1 MMKKS
6 TAAAFVGAFALSFGA
21 VAAGALAGDYGKK
34 SKMEAADVQ
43 TEAQPKAVLI
53 YADWCGSCQI
63 LDPRIKSVKESG
75 GFENVDYVVLDYT
88 ARDEDAF
95 YKAAKK
101 AGVKKAVH
109 AAFDGKSVKTGQLFL
124 INAEG
129 TEILATVTRKH
140 SEEDIAEAVAALQKA
155 SA

>member
-6 TAAAFVGAFALSFGA
+6 TAAAFVSAFALSFGT

-34 SKMEAADVQ
+34 SKMEAAVQ

-101 AGVKKAVH
+101 AGVKKAVR

-124 INAEG
+124 INADG

>member
-1 MMKKS
+1 MLKKS
-6 TAAAFVGAFALSFGA
+6 TIPALLGAFALSFGA
-21 VAAGALAGDYGKK
+21 LSAGALAGDYGKK

-43 TEAQPKAVLI
+43 TEAQTKAVLI
-53 YADWCGSCQI
+53 YADWCGSCKI
-63 LDPRIKSVKESG
+63 LDPRIKAVKESG
-75 GFENVDYVVLDYT
+75 QFSDVDFVVLDYT

-101 AGVKKAVH
+101 AGVKKAVR

-129 TEILATVTRKH
+129 TEILGTVTRKH
-140 SEEDIAEAVAALQKA
+140 TEKEIAEAITAAQNA
-155 SA
+155 SV

>member
-1 MMKKS
+1 MIKKS
-6 TAAAFVGAFALSFGA
+6 TAVALVGAFALSFGA
-21 VAAGALAGDYGKK
+21 ASAGDYGKK

-43 TEAQPKAVLI
+43 TEAQTKAVLI

-63 LDPRIKSVKESG
+63 LDPRIKAVKESG
-75 GFENVDYVVLDYT
+75 QFEEVQFVVLDYT

-109 AAFDGKSVKTGQLFL
+109 SAFDGKSVKTGQLFL

-129 TEILATVTRKH
+129 TEILGTVTRKH
-140 SEEDIAEAVAALQKA
+140 SEEEIAEAITTAQNA
-155 SA
+155 SV